1 MAKTAFIEHI
11 TTQGERW
18 DALAY
23 RYYGDAT
30 QYERIILANPHVPY
44 VPVLDSGVV
53 LAVPV
58 IDKTDTQTLEDV
70 PPWLR

>member
-1 MAKTAFIEHI
+1 MFIEHI

-23 RYYGDAT
+23 RYYGDPLG
-30 QYERIILANPHVPY
+30 YDRIIAANPHVA
-44 VPVLDSGVV
+44 VTPVLASGIMLSIPVIEQADVV
-53 LAVPV
+53 L
-58 IDKTDTQTLEDV
+58 TEDT